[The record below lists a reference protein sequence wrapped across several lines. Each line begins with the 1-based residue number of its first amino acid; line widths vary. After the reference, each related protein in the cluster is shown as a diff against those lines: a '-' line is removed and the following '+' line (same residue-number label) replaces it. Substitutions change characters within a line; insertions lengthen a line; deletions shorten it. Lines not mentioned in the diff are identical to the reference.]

1 MKIDLT
7 PILQA
12 IIALL
17 ASLVTYKLLPW
28 IKTKVT
34 ETQFANLE
42 AAARVAVYAAEQIF
56 KNDDN
61 RQKLDYAIDQV
72 MKAGFDLD
80 VETIRAAVEQA
91 VYELKAEKQF
101 AENIKSRAES
111 NAAHP
116 PEETEN
122 KAD

>member
-1 MKIDLT
+1 M
-7 PILQA
+7 
-12 IIALL
+12 L

-28 IKTKVT
+28 IKSKVT

-56 KNDDN
+56 KNDN
-61 RQKLDYAIDQV
+61 NSQKLDYAVDQV
-72 MKAGFDLD
+72 VKAGFKLD
-80 VETIRAAVEQA
+80 IETIRAAVEQA
-91 VYELKAEKQF
+91 VYELKAEKQLADSF
-101 AENIKSRAES
+101 KNRAGS
-111 NAAHP
+111 DAAHP